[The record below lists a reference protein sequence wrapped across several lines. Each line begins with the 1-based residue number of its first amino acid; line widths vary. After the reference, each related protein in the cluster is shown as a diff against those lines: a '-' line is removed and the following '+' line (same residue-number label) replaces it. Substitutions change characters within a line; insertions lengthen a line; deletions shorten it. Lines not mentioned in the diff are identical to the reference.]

1 LDKNE
6 IAALLE
12 SLCERPFAGGR
23 DGEPPARPALP
34 GDAARALADAPE
46 EQSESRPAESPAA
59 LASILSG
66 TATAAQ
72 RHGFH
77 EAAIAS
83 GALRL
88 EAQSAL
94 AFVDGIEQAPL
105 KAPADLVE
113 RVLAPPGSAAS
124 AARPGIWSRL
134 AHIRLGGRRG
144 QVAAACAVMLMAG
157 GLSWSLLWR
166 PAELADHAPLP
177 MATSPKAAAPSN
189 AVEPKPAPP
198 PTVMRSL
205 EVTPGPEASPGP
217 TVLPLSAPPLAVSP
231 LPAPAPVPAATPAPP
246 AQALVDPCAPRSL
259 TTAEGAA
266 RSIVEPKA
274 AKSAPSP
281 PSRTAAVSASD
292 PGCVP
297 NGGTF
302 EADRNPQADHGPVRA
317 AKPAAKTGRPDGGPA
332 ATAASAPAAARPAAP
347 AKRPSEFEQ
356 RR

>member
-23 DGEPPARPALP
+23 DGELPARPALP

-46 EQSESRPAESPAA
+46 QQSESRPAESPAA

-94 AFVDGIEQAPL
+94 AFVDGIEQVPL

-113 RVLAPPGSAAS
+113 RVLAPGSVAPAAK
-124 AARPGIWSRL
+124 PGIWSRL

-166 PAELADHAPLP
+166 PAELADPAPLP
-177 MATSPKAAAPSN
+177 VATSPKAAAPIN
-189 AVEPKPAPP
+189 AIEPKPAPP

-205 EVTPGPEASPGP
+205 EVTSDPAELPGP
-217 TVLPLSAPPLAVSP
+217 TVSPLLAPPLAVSP
-231 LPAPAPVPAATPAPP
+231 PPVPVPAATPAPP
-246 AQALVDPCAPRSL
+246 AQALADPCAPRSF
-259 TTAEGAA
+259 TTSEAGA
-266 RSIVEPKA
+266 RSFVEPKA
-274 AKSAPSP
+274 AKPAPSP
-281 PSRTAAVSASD
+281 PSRTAAVSAPD
-292 PGCVP
+292 PGCVL